1 MALITV
7 QKGGEFSTHI
17 FDGKIYDVDRN
28 ELDSGLFTYTSPQT
42 ITAYVDARYI
52 VRNVNTTLYKIK
64 KSDTLLITQ
73 SDGLEDD
80 FVVKSLGLDKIKI
93 DQPLRDLVDTEI
105 SVKTNKYTI
114 TLDSTIEEGMYYL
127 SNNEV
132 IIVADTFH
140 NLQIPRGT
148 IQHRYSSYSD
158 NADLEL
164 TNTDAKESLIGD
176 FSKQPHFYKVL
187 DVGPLTELLK
197 RKILSILELSENDRD
212 ENNIPLTKDYK
223 ELLQEVLLDFNTTV
237 DNKPNKDITNP
248 NVASS
253 SSNWAPHV

>member
-7 QKGGEFSTHI
+7 QKGGSFSTHI

-28 ELDSGLFTYTSPQT
+28 ELDSGLFTVLAPQT
-42 ITAYVDARYI
+42 ITAKVDARYI
-52 VRNVNTTLYKIK
+52 VKDIDTVTNKIS

-80 FVVKSLGLDKIKI
+80 YIILKIGTNKVKI
-93 DQPLRDLVDTEI
+93 DQPLDDTADTEI
-105 SVKTNKYTI
+105 TVKTNKYTI
-114 TLDSTIEEGMYYL
+114 TLDPTIEEGMYYL

-132 IIVADTFH
+132 IVVADTFH
-140 NLQIPRGT
+140 NLQIPRA
-148 IQHRYSSYSD
+148 IIKHRYSSYSD

-212 ENNIPLTKDYK
+212 ENNVPLTKDYK

-237 DNKPNKDITNP
+237 DNKPNKDITDP
-248 NVASS
+248 NIVSS
-253 SSNWAPHV
+253 SSNWTPHV